1 MRRSTSSNAACSTG
15 GAQTVTAKPIRFARS
30 ATATATGL
38 DPQTTTWA
46 RGSTGSTNM
55 SIVPWLGH
63 MFSAKR
69 TPPFSSPGLQPCLSN
84 SSGGST
90 ETRRD
95 RPSAR
100 ASLAALITAA
110 RAQPPPIQPS
120 EIVPSAK
127 ITALAPALAA
137 VAATVRTTVAST
149 TGSPAAFR
157 DEMMPRISVAFFIK
171 SQRCKIGFQC
181 RQAFEIVRGRKE
193 IDIRQRCLHS
203 ARLRRVVPPADQRI
217 EPGNLSAAPSQAP
230 HLPSKLFGLACVV
243 AVRDDHHSRAR
254 IDHTARVPTIE
265 SREALTD
272 ASAAAD
278 ALRHHRKLV
287 HRACD
292 VAIAQR
298 WRHVRKPGVEDEC
311 LRFAEGVH
319 HAMQEADEERG
330 IKVHRARGVEQN
342 DEAQRLDFAAPP
354 SEIHGRSAMR
364 YIAMD
369 RTPQVEPPPAPAD
382 LLAANQPRAHDA
394 RKLLGQRM
402 GSRHVGGIG
411 DMAEIADC
419 QVFKAR
425 RALPPPAA
433 IGYDSAI
440 SLFATLD
447 MIRLAT

>member
-46 RGSTGSTNM
+46 RGSTGSINM

-69 TPPFSSPGLQPCLSN
+69 TPPFSSPALLPCLSN

-95 RPSAR
+95 RPSAS
-100 ASLAALITAA
+100 ASLAALMTAA

-120 EIVPSAK
+120 EIVPSGK
-127 ITALAPALAA
+127 ITALAA

-149 TGSPAAFR
+149 NGSPAALR

-171 SQRCKIGFQC
+171 SQPCKIGFQC
-181 RQAFEIVRGRKE
+181 RQAFEIVRGRKQ
-193 IDIRQRCLHS
+193 IDVRQRCLHS
-203 ARLRRVVPPADQRI
+203 ASLRRVVPPADQRI

-230 HLPSKLFGLACVV
+230 HLPSKLFGLAGVV

-265 SREALTD
+265 SCEALTNAG
-272 ASAAAD
+272 ASAD

-287 HRACD
+287 HRTRD
-292 VAIAQR
+292 VAIAER
-298 WRHVRKPGVEDEC
+298 W
-311 LRFAEGVH
+311 
-319 HAMQEADEERG
+319 
-330 IKVHRARGVEQN
+330 
-342 DEAQRLDFAAPP
+342 
-354 SEIHGRSAMR
+354 
-364 YIAMD
+364 
-369 RTPQVEPPPAPAD
+369 
-382 LLAANQPRAHDA
+382 
-394 RKLLGQRM
+394 
-402 GSRHVGGIG
+402 
-411 DMAEIADC
+411 
-419 QVFKAR
+419 
-425 RALPPPAA
+425 
-433 IGYDSAI
+433 
-440 SLFATLD
+440 
-447 MIRLAT
+447 